1 MSKQI
6 IEDELSRT
14 REFRT
19 ERQKRIQVLKQLGAP
34 QTIIQIEEKIA
45 KMTYT
50 EYQVFCEE
58 EEKQE
63 ELRKAEFRKSNPPNE
78 SIAKLIYEKFDL
90 WFGKYKDDSAKL
102 ELELGTGHYFYE
114 PWYWGDRAPGGVEED
129 FYVQIL
135 NEDDWWSENYAP
147 VFEVCRQQI
156 RNRLKEL
163 DSNA

>member
-1 MSKQI
+1 MSNKI

-19 ERQKRIQVLKQLGAP
+19 QRQKRIQVLKQLGAP
-34 QTIIQIEEKIA
+34 QIIIDSEEKIA

-50 EYQVFCEE
+50 EYEVFCEE
-58 EEKQE
+58 EEKKE
-63 ELRKAEFRKSNPPNE
+63 EIKKAEFRKENPPNE

-90 WFGKYKDDSAKL
+90 WFDKYKNDSQKL

-114 PWYWGDRAPGGVEED
+114 PWYWGDRAPGAEEI

-135 NEDDWWSENYAP
+135 SEDDWWCENYAP

-163 DSNA
+163 ENA

>member
-1 MSKQI
+1 MNQTI
-6 IEDELSRT
+6 INDELSRT
-14 REFRT
+14 REFRKQ
-19 ERQKRIQVLKQLGAP
+19 RQKRIQVLKQLGAP
-34 QTIIQIEEKIA
+34 QIIIDSEEKIA

-50 EYQVFCEE
+50 EYQHFCEQ

-63 ELRKAEFRKSNPPNE
+63 EIRKAEFRKANPPNE
-78 SIAKLIYEKFDL
+78 SVAKLIYEKFDL
-90 WFGKYKDDSAKL
+90 WFDKYKNDSQKL

-114 PWYWGDRAPGGVEED
+114 PWYWGDRAPGGAEEM

-135 NEDDWWSENYAP
+135 SEDDWWCENYAP

-163 DSNA
+163 ENA